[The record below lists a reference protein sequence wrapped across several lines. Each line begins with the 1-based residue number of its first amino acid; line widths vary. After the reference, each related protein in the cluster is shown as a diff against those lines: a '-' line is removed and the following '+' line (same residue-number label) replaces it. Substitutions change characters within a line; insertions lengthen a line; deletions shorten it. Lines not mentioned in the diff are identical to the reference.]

1 MVSPHDCVFDR
12 LLAHQGQRLEESL
25 GVEVFRLSA
34 MHRRSE
40 SLLRPKGE
48 CVAVSGLMS
57 GQGHGPIYL
66 EDRLG
71 YKLLWDYVVYIGQ
84 VTGQVCGGGR
94 KRDERYAIKYRQFL
108 LNLDARQEP
117 TVMKEKVSLGDAA
130 EERPRGIIRSIQ
142 NGCSNKVPTND
153 LYWRFLICTRDN
165 YDDAESLLKK
175 SLSLRRN
182 SLSSSL
188 SKSRMAS
195 TVLAS
200 CIWMSKRLTYIR

>member
-66 EDRLG
+66 ENRLG
-71 YKLLWDYVVYIGQ
+71 YKLLWNYVVYVGQ

-117 TVMKEKVSLGDAA
+117 TVMKEKVSSGDAA
-130 EERPRGIIRSIQ
+130 EERSRGIIRSIQ

-165 YDDAESLLKK
+165 YDRCRKPSEE
-175 SLSLRRN
+175 
-182 SLSSSL
+182 
-188 SKSRMAS
+188 
-195 TVLAS
+195 VLVVKEEFLEL
-200 CIWMSKRLTYIR
+200 IPE